1 MADVKIYDFVHGQK
15 LERFIA
21 KRTEAQ
27 GAVRSAR
34 DVLHRYISARHSAHD
49 HPGGSYITKSQ
60 GRVDSYVNLED
71 SDGAAG
77 AVWQE
82 IFGHTDDPGFEREVF
97 RPLVRR
103 GRNYDWGKRFYKLKV
118 RS

>member
-1 MADVKIYDFVHGQK
+1 M
-15 LERFIA
+15 
-21 KRTEAQ
+21 
-27 GAVRSAR
+27 
-34 DVLHRYISARHSAHD
+34 
-49 HPGGSYITKSQ
+49 
-60 GRVDSYVNLED
+60 NLED
-71 SDGAAG
+71 LDGAAG

-82 IFGHTDDPGFEREVF
+82 IFGHTDDPGFERQVF